1 MFKLLITNVH
11 DHLQNQ
17 IFLYEGKS
25 QRRLAPSFDIDP
37 FPDKDRESKTRL
49 TQHAGPITSLEMLM
63 GNAAYFGVYSGHRD
77 R

>member
-37 FPDKDRESKTRL
+37 CPDKDRESKTLL
-49 TQHAGPITSLEMLM
+49 TQDAGPITSLAML
-63 GNAAYFGVYSGHRD
+63 NAAYVGLCADAAR
-77 R
+77 